1 MPRVRQGN
9 AASRWTLHLVLEL
22 RLVEVRLMT
31 TYHIEFHGDT
41 LIDADSAEEAIDL
54 LADAIDKGLA
64 TIVIDRTEDVYD

>member
-1 MPRVRQGN
+1 M
-9 AASRWTLHLVLEL
+9 LEL

>member
-1 MPRVRQGN
+1 
-9 AASRWTLHLVLEL
+9 
-22 RLVEVRLMT
+22 MT